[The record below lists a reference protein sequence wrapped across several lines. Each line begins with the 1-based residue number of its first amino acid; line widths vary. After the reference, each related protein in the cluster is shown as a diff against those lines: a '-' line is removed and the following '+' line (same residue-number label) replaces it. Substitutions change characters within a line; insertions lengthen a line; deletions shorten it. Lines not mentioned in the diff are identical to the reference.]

1 MNQKNSS
8 PASQERKPRTAS
20 PPEDMESVEGEIITI
35 EEHPPQPEAEPGL
48 APPPLHIL
56 AALATVA
63 LDWIWFAIELPAT
76 ISLAFL
82 PSLIPLSLGLGLLNM
97 AAVTLVQHFLADEA
111 WGKALAKGLVMGIVA
126 GVPYPVFGT
135 VIGVPLATWAGIR
148 EVQKLLPPKT

>member
-1 MNQKNSS
+1 M
-8 PASQERKPRTAS
+8 SQDNTPPGDKKLPPDRMKP
-20 PPEDMESVEGEIITI
+20 VEGEIITI
-35 EEHPPQPEAEPGL
+35 EERRSPPPPAP

-56 AALATVA
+56 SALATVA
-63 LDWIWFAIELPAT
+63 LDWIWFGIELPAT
-76 ISLAFL
+76 LSLAFL

-135 VIGVPLATWAGIR
+135 VVGVPLATWAGIR
-148 EVQKLLPPKT
+148 EVQKLIPPKT

>member
-1 MNQKNSS
+1 MSQEFSPPPDKKHPP
-8 PASQERKPRTAS
+8 PASHSPQEIEP
-20 PPEDMESVEGEIITI
+20 VEGEIISI
-35 EEHPPQPEAEPGL
+35 EERRPYPP
-48 APPPLHIL
+48 PPPLHIL
-56 AALATVA
+56 SALATIA

-82 PSLIPLSLGLGLLNM
+82 PSLIPLTLGLGLLNM

-148 EVQKLLPPKT
+148 EVQKLLPPKI

>member
-1 MNQKNSS
+1 M
-8 PASQERKPRTAS
+8 SQTYS
-20 PPEDMESVEGEIITI
+20 PPPNEKRSPPGEQEPQSVEGEIIRI
-35 EEHPPQPEAEPGL
+35 EELPPQTPLSP

-56 AALATVA
+56 SALATIA

-82 PSLIPLSLGLGLLNM
+82 PSLIPLTLGLGLLNCV
-97 AAVTLVQHFLADEA
+97 AVCLVQHFLANEA
-111 WGKALAKGLVMGIVA
+111 WGKAIAKGLVMGIVA

-148 EVQKLLPPKT
+148 EVQKLLPPKI

>member
-1 MNQKNSS
+1 MNQQMPS
-8 PASQERKPRTAS
+8 PANEKRPTDASQR
-20 PPEDMESVEGEIITI
+20 PPDPEPVEGEIIRI
-35 EEHPPQPEAEPGL
+35 EEHHAQPPPSP

-56 AALATVA
+56 SALATVA

-135 VIGVPLATWAGIR
+135 VVGVPLATWAGIR
-148 EVQKLLPPKT
+148 EVQKLIPPKI